1 MMMEA
6 FKVSLVPYPTI
17 LHTTIPPPMEQ
28 RTTTTTTT
36 EDEMMKE
43 EHRQHSVISSGKI
56 EEQWKRKN
64 CMITL

>member
-17 LHTTIPPPMEQ
+17 LHTTYIPPPMEQ
-28 RTTTTTTT
+28 WTTTTTT
-36 EDEMMKE
+36 EDEKKE
-43 EHRQHSVISSGKI
+43 EHHKNSVLSSGKI
-56 EEQWKRKN
+56 EEPWKRKN